1 MRFGPVTIK
10 DKLGREIILRS
21 AEVSDGTD
29 LVQYLKVTAS
39 ETPFLIREP
48 EEVTITV
55 QQETAFLENK
65 INDERELMLIA
76 TLDGKHIGNCSV
88 MSIGSYKRYSHR
100 CDIAIALYKEYWGV
114 GIGKAMLETA
124 LDIAKNIGYEQA
136 ELEVIADNKSAIS
149 LYEKL
154 DFVKYGEFPNNMKYS
169 DESYANAYWMMKK
182 L

>member
-88 MSIGSYKRYSHR
+88 MSLGSYKRYSHR

-154 DFVKYGEFPNNMKYS
+154 GFVKYGEFPNNMKYS
-169 DESYANAYWMMKK
+169 DGSYANAYWMMKK

>member
-1 MRFGPVTIK
+1 MRFRPVTIK

-88 MSIGSYKRYSHR
+88 MSLGSYKRYSHR

-154 DFVKYGEFPNNMKYS
+154 GFVKYGEFPNNMKYS
-169 DESYANAYWMMKK
+169 DGSYANAYWMMKK

>member
-39 ETPFLIREP
+39 ETPFLIREL

-88 MSIGSYKRYSHR
+88 MSLGSYKRYSHR

-124 LDIAKNIGYEQA
+124 LDIARNIGYEQA

-154 DFVKYGEFPNNMKYS
+154 GFVKYGEFPNNMKYS
-169 DESYANAYWMMKK
+169 DGSYANAYWMMKK